1 MCAMMKENT
10 ERKPRQKKRSRE
22 AAVRLI
28 AAEEEEKEEMD
39 AIYLD
44 NASTTFPK
52 PKAVPEAM
60 YHYMTRSGSNINR
73 GCYDRAYAVEELVYE
88 TRQMLCSL
96 FGGED
101 CRNVAFTKNV
111 TESLNVIL
119 KGLLKPGDH
128 VLVSSMEHNAVM
140 RPLVQ
145 LEKQGISFS
154 RIPCRRDGS
163 LILEEMAPLVKKE
176 TRAVVMTHAS
186 NVCGTMM
193 PYEQVG
199 AFCRE
204 RGLLF
209 IADTAQTAGVWP
221 LDMER
226 MKIDALAF
234 TGHKGLLGPQ
244 GIGGFLLSE
253 KLLPQMES
261 LIAGGTGSISH
272 TEVMPD
278 FMPDRFEAGTMNL
291 PGIVGL
297 HAGLGWIRETGMEQI
312 RSHELALTRQFL
324 EGLKSMDPYEK
335 RLRVVGKKDTEGRTG
350 VVSVQTVRRE
360 LAQTAYELDVQ
371 YGIMT
376 RVGLH
381 CAPSAHQT
389 LGTFPTGTIRFSFGW
404 WNTREEAVLAL
415 QALDELS

>member
-1 MCAMMKENT
+1 MKENT

-96 FGGED
+96 FGGDD
-101 CRNVAFTKNV
+101 CRNVAFTKNI

-404 WNTREEAVLAL
+404 WNTREEAALAL